1 MRWQFLLL
9 APFLTAFGCSTP
21 STSSPGTDL
30 SADAVFDL
38 AGDLQTDWHTTPTDL
53 HIRKDLS
60 TTEFPLEILSPETA
74 EPGCAP
80 GDGCFL
86 DPCTENQDCLSG
98 WCVGH
103 MGENVCTQQCESEC
117 PPGWSCQQI
126 PGTAPDIVFIC
137 VSDHAN
143 LCLPCSSGT
152 ECKGAAGNDG
162 ACLDYGDEGSFCG
175 GICATNEDCPWGFSC
190 LTTVTV
196 DGIDIMQCVA
206 DAGVCPCTGK
216 SVALGLW
223 TPCVVTSEAGLC
235 TGKRV
240 CTDSGLSDCDAT
252 LPSEDLCDGI
262 DNNCDGDVDEETC
275 NDDNECTDDICL
287 GEEGCN
293 HTPVAIGECK
303 DGDPCTVA
311 DHCEEGLCVGD
322 AVECNDDNPCTED
335 SCTATG
341 GCEFD
346 PKFGPCDD
354 GDPCTAGDLCTDGEC
369 GGSPVDCDCLDDS
382 DCEPLEDGDLCN
394 GSLVCDTG
402 TLPYRCSVDPETTVE
417 CPAPEGPDSSCL
429 VALCAADTGACLT
442 EMANEGSPC
451 SDGDFCTM
459 NDTCDSGICTGGTL
473 VNCNDANP
481 CTDDS
486 CDSDNGCEY
495 LDNQSL
501 CSDENVCTVGDLCQ
515 EGLCVGGAPLTCDD
529 GNLCTL
535 DSCDGDIGCTYA
547 AAPGGCDDG
556 NACTVNDQ
564 CDEGVCA
571 PGDPVVCDD
580 DNSCTTDAC
589 DPVQGCIHLL
599 NSAPCDDG
607 DICTTGDHCH
617 LGSCTGG
624 GTLVCNDNNLCT
636 DDSCGAESG
645 CTFIPNADECN
656 DDNPC
661 TENDACSNGW
671 CAGIATVCNDFNVCT
686 DDSCNPDSGCEYTA
700 NTQPCNDNNPCTIGD
715 HCNNSSCEGEG
726 MDDCD
731 DGNICTDDE
740 CDPDSGCFH
749 AANSAQCND
758 GNACTTGEVCANK
771 TCTPGV
777 AVVCNDNDICTDDS
791 CEPDSGCLFAHN
803 TASCNDSDACTEDDE
818 CSGGDCAGD
827 SVDCDDLEPC
837 TTDGCDI
844 DSGCTHVAV
853 ANETNC
859 GANHWYQ
866 GGVCTEKAPQTV
878 VIDTLNY
885 NGMTGWPL
893 KFDGTP
899 YCQPTTDQQQM
910 DALCQLAGYS
920 KAIDWVY
927 ETKSINI
934 CYCWGSCS
942 NFAWHSNCCSGQQT
956 QIMVTQVTC
965 SK

>member
-9 APFLTAFGCSTP
+9 APFIAALSCSTP

-30 SADAVFDL
+30 TADAGLD
-38 AGDLQTDWHTTPTDL
+38 ANARLQTDWQTTPTDL
-53 HIRKDLS
+53 HFTKE
-60 TTEFPLEILSPETA
+60 TPAGEIPPETLSPEGV
-74 EPGCAP
+74 EPECAP

-103 MGENVCTQQCESEC
+103 MGENVCSQQCESEC

-143 LCLPCSSGT
+143 LCLPCSSGVD
-152 ECKGAAGNDG
+152 CKGAAGNDG

-175 GICATNEDCPWGFSC
+175 GICTTNDDCPWGFSC

-196 DGIDIMQCVA
+196 DGVDIKQCVA
-206 DAGVCPCTGK
+206 DAGVCPCTCK

-223 TPCVVTSEAGLC
+223 TPCEVTSEAGVC
-235 TGKRV
+235 IGKRV
-240 CTDSGLSDCDAT
+240 CTDSGLSECDAAM
-252 LPSEDLCDGI
+252 PSEDLCDGV
-262 DNNCDGDVDEETC
+262 DNNCDGDIDEGTC
-275 NDDNECTDDICL
+275 DDDNECTDDICL

-293 HTPVAIGECK
+293 HTPVETGECK

-311 DHCEEGLCVGD
+311 DHCEEGVCLGD
-322 AVECNDDNPCTED
+322 AVGCDDDNPCTED

-346 PKFGPCDD
+346 PIFGPCDD

-369 GGSPVDCDCLDDS
+369 GGTPVDCDCLVDA
-382 DCEPLEDGDLCN
+382 DCAPLEDGDLCN
-394 GSLVCDTG
+394 GTLVCDTS
-402 TLPYRCSVDPETTVE
+402 TLPYRCGVDPATVVE
-417 CPAPEGPDSSCL
+417 CPPPEGPDSNCL
-429 VALCAADTGACLT
+429 VALCVADTGACQT
-442 EMANEGSPC
+442 ESANEGSPC
-451 SDGDFCTM
+451 SDGDLCTM
-459 NDTCDSGICTGGTL
+459 NDICANGTCTGGPT

-486 CDSDNGCEY
+486 CLSESGCAYSDNQ
-495 LDNQSL
+495 LQ
-501 CSDENVCTVGDLCQ
+501 CSDNNVCTVGDLCQ
-515 EGLCVGGAPLTCDD
+515 AGLCVGGAPLPCDD

-564 CDEGVCA
+564 CDAGICA
-571 PGDPVVCDD
+571 PGDAVVCDD
-580 DNSCTTDAC
+580 DNDCTTDAC

-607 DICTTGDHCH
+607 DVCTTGDHCH
-617 LGSCTGG
+617 LGSCTAA
-624 GTLVCNDNNLCT
+624 GTLVCNDSNPCT
-636 DDSCGAESG
+636 DDCCSAKAG
-645 CTFIPNADECN
+645 CSFIPNADDCN

-671 CAGIATVCNDFNVCT
+671 CAGSATVCNDFNVCT
-686 DDSCNPDSGCEYTA
+686 DDACNPDSGCEYTA
-700 NTQPCNDNNPCTIGD
+700 NTLACDDNNPCTIGD
-715 HCNNSSCEGEG
+715 HCTNSSCAGQG
-726 MDDCD
+726 VDDCD
-731 DGNICTDDE
+731 DGNLCTDDD

-749 AANSAQCND
+749 TANSAPCDD
-758 GNACTTGEVCANK
+758 GNACTTGEVCADK
-771 TCTPGV
+771 SCTPGI
-777 AVVCNDNDICTDDS
+777 AVVCNDDDVCTDDS
-791 CEPDSGCLFAHN
+791 CTPDSGCLYTHN
-803 TASCNDSDACTEDDE
+803 SAPCNDSDACTENDA
-818 CSGGDCAGD
+818 CSGGACTGD
-827 SVDCDDLEPC
+827 SIDCDDLEAC
-837 TTDGCDI
+837 TTDDCTI
-844 DSGCTHVAV
+844 DSGCTHVALP
-853 ANETNC
+853 NETSC
-859 GANHWYQ
+859 GDNHWCED
-866 GGVCTEKAPQTV
+866 GVCTQKAPQTV

-899 YCQPTTDQQQM
+899 YCQPTTDQEQM
-910 DALCQLAGYS
+910 DALCQLAGYNL
-920 KAIDWVY
+920 AIDWVY

-942 NFAWHSNCCSGQQT
+942 NFTWHSNCCSGQQT